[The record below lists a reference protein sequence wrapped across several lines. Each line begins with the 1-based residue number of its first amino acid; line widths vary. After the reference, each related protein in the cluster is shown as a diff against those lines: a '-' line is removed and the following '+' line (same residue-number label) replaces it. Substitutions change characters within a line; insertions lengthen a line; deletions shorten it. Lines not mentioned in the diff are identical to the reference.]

1 MIKTQQRNL
10 SLDSL
15 RGIMLI
21 IITINHTSG
30 PFHNFTFQPF
40 GYVSA
45 AEGFTFLSAILVGL
59 INGKR
64 LLRCDVEVVK
74 NALFQ
79 RSRIIYLYHLLT
91 IFIITAPWML
101 SSFIRNHYSIFQLDS
116 FFHQP
121 LESFTYYALLLNQP
135 ALLDILPMYVLFIF
149 TGYFILLGFH
159 YNKKNLVLL
168 SSFALWLLS
177 QFNWL
182 ELFDLNLNL
191 SPLIHLGYF
200 NPCAWQFLFT
210 IGCYLGYCSATG
222 KNILPSTPKLTQLAL
237 FVSLIFFFA
246 RHNFD
251 NKWFIC
257 ELIRNNADRA
267 NLELL
272 RLINFAATAYLIRL
286 IIESVPNFRSV
297 WLETLGQ
304 HSLQTFTFH
313 IIMVYYL
320 SPFKETLST
329 LGPHYELLAQFISV
343 AALIIPA
350 LLHKYLQK
358 TFPTIKLTGL

>member
-1 MIKTQQRNL
+1 MIKIQQRNL

-21 IITINHTSG
+21 LITINHTNG
-30 PFHNFTFQPF
+30 PFHNYTYEPF

-45 AEGFTFLSAILVGL
+45 AEGFIFLSGILLGF

-64 LLRCDVEVVK
+64 LLRYDVEAVK
-74 NALFQ
+74 SSLFQ

-101 SSFIRNHYSIFQLDS
+101 SSYIRNHYGFPLLDS

-135 ALLDILPMYVLFIF
+135 PLLDILPMYVLFILSGF
-149 TGYFILLGFH
+149 FILLGFH
-159 YNKKNLVLL
+159 NNKKKLVLL
-168 SSFALWLLS
+168 SSFSLWLFS

-182 ELFDLNLNL
+182 EFFPISFNNN
-191 SPLIHLGYF
+191 PFIHLGYF
-200 NPCAWQFLFT
+200 NPCAWQLLFT
-210 IGCYLGYCSATG
+210 IGCYLGYCNATG
-222 KNILPSTPKLTQLAL
+222 RNILPSTPKLTQLAL

-246 RHNFD
+246 RYNID
-251 NKWFIC
+251 NRWFIG
-257 ELIRNNADRA
+257 ELIRNNTDRSC
-267 NLELL
+267 LEPL
-272 RLINFAATAYLIRL
+272 RLVNFAAIAYLIRL

-320 SPFKETLST
+320 APFKETINA
-329 LGPHYELLAQFISV
+329 LGPQYELTVQFLFIV
-343 AALIIPA
+343 ALIVPA

-358 TFPTIKLTGL
+358 TFPAIKLIGL